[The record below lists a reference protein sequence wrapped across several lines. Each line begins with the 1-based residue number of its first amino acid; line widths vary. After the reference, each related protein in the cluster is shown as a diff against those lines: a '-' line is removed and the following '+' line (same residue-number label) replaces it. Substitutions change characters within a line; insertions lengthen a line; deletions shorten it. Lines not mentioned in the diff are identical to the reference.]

1 MQTLFQA
8 VAETQDW
15 EHRDPVLGT
24 VANLAELS
32 PAHVNAYIEDRPELA
47 DKLTEH
53 CSAHDSFN
61 TRRFALTALSH
72 LRHISPDLGQ
82 ALLHCCTDVWEVCEA
97 AIDAAKLFQQ
107 FEPAVLDV
115 LVPALTGS
123 SVNTAYTVTLLLRE
137 LGRVSRRLIDRSQL
151 LEQIAG
157 ALAAACVHPDAGRV
171 VEDDWSL
178 IRGEGRKPL
187 ADVCYEALM
196 QVVG

>member
-1 MQTLFQA
+1 MF
-8 VAETQDW
+8 
-15 EHRDPVLGT
+15 
-24 VANLAELS
+24 
-32 PAHVNAYIEDRPELA
+32 
-47 DKLTEH
+47 
-53 CSAHDSFN
+53 C
-61 TRRFALTALSH
+61 
-72 LRHISPDLGQ
+72 
-82 ALLHCCTDVWEVCEA
+82 EVREA
-97 AIDAAKLFQQ
+97 AIDAAKRFQQ

-115 LVPALTGS
+115 LIPGLTGS
-123 SVNTAYTVTLLLRE
+123 SVNTAYTVTHLLRE

-178 IRGEGRKPL
+178 ISGEGRKPL